1 MSTKTS
7 ERRAIGDALN
17 SIAADLQKYA
27 PFTIGRV
34 TIHLDAGKFVMEII
48 DRLGYVDA
56 LKEFMDDEDSP
67 LIALSDFTY
76 SACGATFDD
85 ASVALARKLAGT
97 EEAPF

>member
-34 TIHLDAGKFVMEII
+34 TIHLDAGQFVIEI
-48 DRLGYVDA
+48 VDQFGFA
-56 LKEFMDDEDSP
+56 LNEAFATEEP
-67 LIALSDFTY
+67 LPEVSDFTY
-76 SACGATFDD
+76 SAHGATFDD